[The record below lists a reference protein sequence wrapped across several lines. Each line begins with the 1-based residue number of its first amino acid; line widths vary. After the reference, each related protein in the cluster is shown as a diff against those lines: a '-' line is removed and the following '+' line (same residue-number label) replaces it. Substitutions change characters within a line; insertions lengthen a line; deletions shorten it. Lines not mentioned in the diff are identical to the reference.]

1 MGDILVITMAAYK
14 VSAIMHGKRIITD
27 ISFNTRQDA
36 EKYASETRQYFPGS
50 KPEIIEVP

>member
-1 MGDILVITMAAYK
+1 MITMAAYK

-27 ISFNTRQDA
+27 ISFNTHQDA
-36 EKYASETRQYFPGS
+36 EKYASETRQYYPGS